1 MDGLELRGIGFT
13 AANKQILADVSLS
26 VAAGETLALLGPS
39 GSGKTTLL
47 RLVAGL
53 DRPSSGSI
61 WFDGDEITRLPSHRR
76 GFGLM
81 FQDHA
86 LFPHLDVAGNV
97 AFGLR
102 GQESTTRRA
111 RVDELLG
118 LVGLA
123 GFGSRRIDKLSGG
136 ERQRVALARA
146 LAPAPRLLMLDE
158 PLASLDRT
166 LRRRLVAELHSILG
180 TLGIP
185 AIYVTHD
192 QFEAFAMAHRVAILD
207 HGRVVRSGKP
217 DEIWDHPGTEFVARF
232 LGMENIIHGARRPDG
247 LVETAAGVFGPI
259 PGAPGPVRLAL
270 GAESATIVDSAA
282 PNVLAGTL
290 SASSFHG
297 ARTVVT
303 VAAAG
308 EDLEFELPADTD
320 LPAPGE
326 RVWLRV
332 SRAFVVT
339 DADSAG

>member
-1 MDGLELRGIGFT
+1 VDGLELRDIGFA
-13 AANKQILADVSLS
+13 AANKHILADVSLS
-26 VAAGETLALLGPS
+26 VAPGETLALLGPS

-53 DRPSSGSI
+53 DRPTSGSI
-61 WFDGDEITRLPSHRR
+61 WFDGQEVTRLPAHRR

-102 GQESTTRRA
+102 GQDAATQRA
-111 RVDELLG
+111 RVTELLA

-158 PLASLDRT
+158 PLASLDRS
-166 LRRRLVAELHSILG
+166 LRQRLVAELREIL
-180 TLGIP
+180 TSLAIP

-192 QFEAFAMAHRVAILD
+192 QFEAFAIAHRVAILD
-207 HGRVVRSGKP
+207 HGQVVRAGAP
-217 DEIWDHPGTEFVARF
+217 DDIWRDPRTEFVARF
-232 LGMENIIHGARRPDG
+232 LGMENIIDGVRRPDG
-247 LVETAAGVFGPI
+247 MVETADCVFGPI
-259 PGAPGPVRLAL
+259 PGAPGPVRLTLA
-270 GAESATIVDSAA
+270 AESATLADRAA

-290 SASSFHG
+290 AASSFHG

-308 EDLEFELPADTD
+308 EDLEFELPANAD

-339 DADSAG
+339 DAGSPG